1 VRLRA
6 PRAQGVRRVGSTTLG
21 RRTMAAL
28 ALALVVTGALVAG
41 SCSSGGTGSG
51 DGGDGGT
58 APESTDRQAVV
69 TQVVEQVVGPDLR
82 AAADA
87 ADAAVR
93 SVEDYCATPT
103 PAGLAAAVDAVDG
116 GIAAYERLDPIDMGP
131 IMVNR
136 TDGQVAYPV
145 DAERVEELIAQGPPT
160 DVLTVNERTPSST
173 RGLTTAE
180 HLLGRPVTPGDDP
193 ALCAYLVAIT
203 TNAADEI
210 AEVVVD
216 SFEGSRGN
224 TAYFN
229 RLTGA
234 AADAHPP
241 QDVLNIV
248 VNMAMTVLDS
258 DAKLLADPSDV
269 PEAAVRRAAAS
280 HLATLAEVW
289 GTSSSGLG
297 QLVNGELATRV
308 SDELHAAFEA
318 VDDESVPLTD
328 ALAAV
333 EAARATIG
341 TEVVS
346 ALDIVVGFSENDG
359 DS

>member
-1 VRLRA
+1 VRLQARRA
-6 PRAQGVRRVGSTTLG
+6 RGVRRAGSTTLG
-21 RRTMAAL
+21 RRTMA

-41 SCSSGGTGSG
+41 SCSSGSGSE
-51 DGGDGGT
+51 DGGDGVA
-58 APESTDRQAVV
+58 APVSTDRQAVV
-69 TQVVEQVVGPDLR
+69 TEVVEQVVGPNLR

-93 SVEDYCATPT
+93 SVEGYCATPNPGALT
-103 PAGLAAAVDAVDG
+103 VAIDAVDA

-136 TDGQVAYPV
+136 TDGQVTYPV

-160 DVLTVNERTPSST
+160 DVLTVNERTPSSA

-180 HLLGRPVTPGDDP
+180 HLLGRLVAPGDDP
-193 ALCAYLVAIT
+193 SLCAYLVAIT

-258 DAKLLADPSDV
+258 DGKLLADPSDV

-297 QLVNGELATRV
+297 QLVNSELATRV

>member
-1 VRLRA
+1 V
-6 PRAQGVRRVGSTTLG
+6 
-21 RRTMAAL
+21 
-28 ALALVVTGALVAG
+28 ALALVG
-41 SCSSGGTGSG
+41 SACSA
-51 DGGDGGT
+51 DGGDGGPT
-58 APESTDRQAVV
+58 PVEAPASTDRQAVV
-69 TQVVEQVVGPDLR
+69 TEVVEQVIGPNLR
-82 AAADA
+82 AAPDA
-87 ADAAVR
+87 ADAAVL
-93 SVEDYCATPT
+93 SAEQYCTAPT
-103 PAGLAAAVDAVDG
+103 PASLAAAVDAVDG

-136 TDGQVAYPV
+136 TDGQVTYPV

-160 DVLTVNERTPSST
+160 DVLTVNERTASST

-180 HLLGRPVTPGDDP
+180 HLLARSVAPGEDP

-203 TNAADEI
+203 TNAAEEI
-210 AEVVVD
+210 GEVIVD
-216 SFEGSRGN
+216 SFDGSRGN
-224 TAYFN
+224 TAYLN
-229 RLTGA
+229 RLTGS
-234 AADAHPP
+234 AADAYPP
-241 QDVLNIV
+241 QDVLNII
-248 VNMAMTVLDS
+248 VNMAMTVLDG
-258 DAKLLADPSDV
+258 DAKLLADPADV
-269 PEAAVRRAAAS
+269 PEPVVRRAAAS

-297 QLVNGELATRV
+297 QLVNSELATRV
-308 SDELHAAFEA
+308 SDELHAALEA
-318 VDDESVPLTD
+318 VDDESVPLND